1 MFDNFLARATA
12 GAKAA
17 VKVLTAGTTPAP
29 ASTSTPSLALQTLPT
44 VLSGPDLI
52 EIKVDG
58 LDQAKAN
65 ATWLTKGIDRRQPTT
80 AVKLVDCTTDHLKNI
95 VANKP
100 NLSADYRRVI
110 ESILEDR
117 GEALDAVAVDDH
129 DDVTTDLSKNDPFSH
144 LS

>member
-1 MFDNFLARATA
+1 MFENFLARATA

-17 VKVLTAGTTPAP
+17 VKVLTTGTPAP
-29 ASTSTPSLALQTLPT
+29 ASTSTPSLALTTLPT
-44 VLSGPDLI
+44 VTGAPDLI

-58 LDQAKAN
+58 LAQAKAN

-80 AVKLVDCTTDHLKNI
+80 AVLLVDCTTDHLKNI

-129 DDVTTDLSKNDPFSH
+129 DDVTTDLSKNDPFAH

>member
-17 VKVLTAGTTPAP
+17 VKVLTDGTTKPAP
-29 ASTSTPSLALQTLPT
+29 TTPSLALTSLPT
-44 VLSGPDLI
+44 VTGAPDLI
-52 EIKVDG
+52 TIKVDG
-58 LDQAKAN
+58 LAAAKAS

-80 AVKLVDCTTDHLKNI
+80 AVLLVDCTTDHLKNI

-117 GEALDAVAVDDH
+117 GETLDVVDAVADDH
-129 DDVTTDLSKNDPFSH
+129 DDVTTDLSKNDPF
-144 LS
+144 